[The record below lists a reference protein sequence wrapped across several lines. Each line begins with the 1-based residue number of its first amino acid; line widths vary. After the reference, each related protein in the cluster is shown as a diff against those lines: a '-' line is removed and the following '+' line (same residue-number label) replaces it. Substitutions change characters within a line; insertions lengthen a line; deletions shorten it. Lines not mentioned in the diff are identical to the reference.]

1 MTCKTNSNKLKISIN
16 KEVLKHIEK
25 SINNRIQIIVTNKKN
40 SLQSHNTQCMLIQK
54 VQNVQFLKKYQNQE
68 YWPQMHN
75 SFTSHHKSH
84 RVAPEQMH
92 NCANCESFMSN
103 DVGRRGK

>member
-54 VQNVQFLKKYQNQE
+54 VQNVQFLKKY
-68 YWPQMHN
+68 HN
-75 SFTSHHKSH
+75 FKNIGHRCIIPSHHITNH
-84 RVAPEQMH
+84 IV
-92 NCANCESFMSN
+92 
-103 DVGRRGK
+103 